1 MFHKR
6 NSKIETI
13 RIILISLAIVL
24 LVTGIINRK
33 KAWGQKVLYFAL
45 GMLVMYAL
53 TYGPEEITEGYKA
66 ALNSR

>member
-1 MFHKR
+1 M
-6 NSKIETI
+6 ETFRFVLTI
-13 RIILISLAIVL
+13 LAIVL
-24 LVTGIINRK
+24 LVFGIINRK
-33 KAWGQKVLYFAL
+33 KTWGQKLLYFAL